1 MEEGCYYPRIYLS
14 DPAFSIPSSFRKQFT
29 LTSLVLVFLPHRC
42 WIVLKHQLQRNMK
55 TLFFLGCIYFMTV
68 RRCTVEFINFSIL
81 VVRWRRVGNTE
92 GLRWIIQADV
102 GQVALKG
109 KTIWCVGRM
118 RRRVIKA
125 KIGAVSI
132 GVLEAG
138 LEDMDMRARRVV
150 LVKLGWC
157 VTPDRMLVSGS
168 APGDASWSDA
178 IQMCL
183 RRHHLSLLAPTFI
196 SRRGAGQ
203 GV

>member
-1 MEEGCYYPRIYLS
+1 M
-14 DPAFSIPSSFRKQFT
+14 
-29 LTSLVLVFLPHRC
+29 
-42 WIVLKHQLQRNMK
+42 
-55 TLFFLGCIYFMTV
+55 
-68 RRCTVEFINFSIL
+68 
-81 VVRWRRVGNTE
+81 
-92 GLRWIIQADV
+92 
-102 GQVALKG
+102 ALKG

-150 LVKLGWC
+150 LVKLGWS
-157 VTPDRMLVSGS
+157 VTPDRMLMSGS
-168 APGDASWSDA
+168 APGNASWSDA

>member
-1 MEEGCYYPRIYLS
+1 MP
-14 DPAFSIPSSFRKQFT
+14 
-29 LTSLVLVFLPHRC
+29 
-42 WIVLKHQLQRNMK
+42 
-55 TLFFLGCIYFMTV
+55 V

-92 GLRWIIQADV
+92 GLRWIIQADA

-109 KTIWCVGRM
+109 KTIWCAGRM
-118 RRRVIKA
+118 RQRVIKA

-150 LVKLGWC
+150 LVKLGWS

-168 APGDASWSDA
+168 APGNASRSDA

-183 RRHHLSLLAPTFI
+183 
-196 SRRGAGQ
+196 
-203 GV
+203 